1 MALEETTSKETRQ
14 EEGVGGSA
22 KGADEGA
29 AKGVAGGTANN
40 AASRWENGKLLSA
53 NAEDLRRVVKEEAQY
68 LEKLSRRIEALVE
81 SQTRLSR
88 RIEIYI
94 KALGI
99 LPSIGRGIA
108 GGFGIF
114 LGATLVAGLFVY
126 VLSQWEAVPFFGEF
140 VKRILEY
147 IQNSP

>member
-1 MALEETTSKETRQ
+1 MALEETTSKETRR
-14 EEGVGGSA
+14 EEGTGNAAGG
-22 KGADEGA
+22 GADGSTEGA
-29 AKGVAGGTANN
+29 PNDSSN
-40 AASRWENGKLLSA
+40 RWENGKLLSA

>member
-14 EEGVGGSA
+14 EEGASGSA
-22 KGADEGA
+22 EGVAEGA
-29 AKGVAGGTANN
+29 AKGTAND

-53 NAEDLRRVVKEEAQY
+53 NAEDLRRVVMEEAQY

-88 RIEIYI
+88 RIEIYV

-126 VLSQWEAVPFFGEF
+126 MLTQWEAVPFFGEF

-147 IQNSP
+147 IQTSP

>member
-1 MALEETTSKETRQ
+1 VALEETTSKETRR
-14 EEGVGGSA
+14 EEGAEGSA
-22 KGADEGA
+22 ADADEGSAEGA
-29 AKGVAGGTANN
+29 ADN
-40 AASRWENGKLLSA
+40 ASNRWENGKLLSA
-53 NAEDLRRVVKEEAQY
+53 NAEDLRRVVMEEAQY

-81 SQTRLSR
+81 SQSRLCR
-88 RIEIYI
+88 RIEIYV

-126 VLSQWEAVPFFGEF
+126 MLSQWEAVPFFGEF

-147 IQNSP
+147 IQTSP

>member
-1 MALEETTSKETRQ
+1 VALEETTSKKTRQ
-14 EEGVGGSA
+14 EEGVSGSA
-22 KGADEGA
+22 KGVNEGA
-29 AKGVAGGTANN
+29 AAGTANN
-40 AASRWENGKLLSA
+40 AASRWENGKLLSD
-53 NAEDLRRVVKEEAQY
+53 NAEDLRRVVMEEAQY
-68 LEKLSRRIEALVE
+68 LDKLSRRIEALVE

-88 RIEIYI
+88 RIEIYV

-114 LGATLVAGLFVY
+114 IGATLVAGLFVY
-126 VLSQWEAVPFFGEF
+126 MLTQWEAVPFFGEF

>member
-1 MALEETTSKETRQ
+1 MEETTSKETRQ
-14 EEGVGGSA
+14 EEGVSSSA
-22 KGADEGA
+22 A
-29 AKGVAGGTANN
+29 GVTKGTAND

-53 NAEDLRRVVKEEAQY
+53 NAEDLRRVVMEEAQY
-68 LEKLSRRIEALVE
+68 LDKLSRRIEALVE

-88 RIEIYI
+88 RIEIYV

-126 VLSQWEAVPFFGEF
+126 MLTQWEAVPFFGEF

-147 IQNSP
+147 IQTSP